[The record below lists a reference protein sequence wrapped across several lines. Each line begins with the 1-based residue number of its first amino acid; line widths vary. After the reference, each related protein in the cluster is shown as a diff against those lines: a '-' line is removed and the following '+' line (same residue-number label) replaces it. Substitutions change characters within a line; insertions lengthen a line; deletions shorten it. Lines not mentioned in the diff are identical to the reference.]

1 MALTGKE
8 LLARVQALSGSSKAA
23 QAEACGYVRIVQRGE
38 NEGAAVIDTH
48 NFLIALAEAHGISFG
63 NGVHSFK
70 SNGKLKVNGNGQ
82 VLIGPAY
89 LKKLGIE
96 PGSVVSVDVLEESG
110 ELVLAAAK

>member
-8 LLARVQALSGSSKAA
+8 LLAKVQSLSGSSKAV
-23 QAEACGYVRIVQRGE
+23 QAESCGYVRTVQRGE

-48 NFLIALAEAHGISFG
+48 NFLIALAEAHGVSFG
-63 NGVHSFK
+63 NGSGSFK

-82 VLIGPAY
+82 VLVGPAY
-89 LKKLGIE
+89 LKKLGIK
-96 PGSVVSVDVLEESG
+96 PGSVVTVEAIEENG